1 MNFIYLD
8 SIEKVYV
15 NNDRKTYAIRDISLK
30 VNKEDFII
38 IMGPSGSGKTTL
50 LNIIGLLTDL
60 SKGTYLLEGKDVA
73 RISPKQKAFYRNSKF
88 GYLVQDFAL
97 IEEYSIYNNIVLPL
111 KYSTKKNS
119 KKDLENKVNAL
130 IEEYGIEAKPE
141 DKVKNLSVGQRQRVA
156 LCRALINDPEI
167 ILADEP
173 TGSLDSV
180 NSKVVI
186 DNLNKLNKMGRT
198 IIMVTHNEE
207 LIKYATKT
215 FFIRDGKII
224 ED

>member
-1 MNFIYLD
+1 MNFIHID

-30 VNKEDFII
+30 VNEEDFII

-97 IEEYSIYNNIVLPL
+97 IEEYSICTNIVLPL

-130 IEEYGIEAKPE
+130 IKEYGIEAKPE
-141 DKVKNLSVGQRQRVA
+141 EKVKNLSVGQRQRVA

-173 TGSLDSV
+173 TASLDSV

-186 DNLNKLNKMGRT
+186 NNLNKMGRT

>member
-73 RISPKQKAFYRNSKF
+73 RISPKQKAFYRNNKF

-97 IEEYSIYNNIVLPL
+97 IEEYSIYNNMVLPQ

-119 KKDLENKVNAL
+119 KKDLGNKVNAL

-141 DKVKNLSVGQRQRVA
+141 EKVKNLSVGQRQRVA